1 MTDRLLPARLRE
13 TGVEVVDTRD
23 RTTLAEYRDPRGATQ
38 RTQWTSP
45 TMPMV
50 PEWDADQAWRLG
62 VLANVIAY
70 RCVQILAGN
79 ASTAPLVAGRNPR
92 KTRDINESAAIT
104 KLLGPPPGGPAPKL
118 SARKL
123 LRWTFAQQIVT
134 GRRAWEI
141 ETTVDDPMAKPVA
154 LWPLVPAQ
162 LRALPSTGGNDWFR
176 LFEYGRYDAPVKF
189 QPHEVFYGWE
199 PSGTDFRQ
207 PESALQA
214 ARYDLSLVTLCDRYG
229 MAFLR
234 NNAVPASVITTTAF
248 PDDKMRE
255 NFRRQWR
262 AEFGGVDNAG
272 RTAFHEVDDE
282 GDGPVAE
289 SIDIKVLGISA
300 KDARLVEQRKEA
312 MAEIAI
318 DLGVPWSKLDASGRT
333 FDNAEVEDR
342 TMWEER
348 LLPMMTDL
356 ADDINMQLAPRFGPE
371 VVWFDLSDVRALQ
384 RKTIPVTQTVGAP
397 ELLFAQV
404 MKINEARAD
413 YNLEPLP
420 DGDRVLTL
428 EEIALLRGKG
438 VGPSS
443 DAEAIR
449 QALRAIGDRLRSGE
463 GKELETRTVGV
474 GDPATDSVPAVETRV
489 ADPEA
494 VEQRRARIWRS
505 SDAVA
510 TALEGR
516 WERQWQRLF
525 ARQLDS
531 TLARLKGK
539 RGRQALGYGTDGLPD
554 ETRASDP
561 APQIDPAAIFDAAFW
576 TAETR
581 AMVDGLYEE
590 TALAGLN
597 RLSASFGVSFD
608 LSAPWVT
615 EFIEAR
621 ANQLAGPVTDTTYEA
636 IQAELVE
643 GVQAGETIDEIA
655 ARVRSVFA
663 TANDTRATTIARTEV
678 VSAYNGASALGAAQ
692 LPADVVAGQEWIAT
706 RDSRARPAHAA
717 ADGQIRSIGEAFE
730 VGGATMAY
738 PGDPSAGARNT
749 VNCRCTVAFL
759 TPEEMANAERAKSP
773 QIDHRTALAMI
784 RAVRSGDEQFD
795 YLGYRRALQEVAA

>member
-1 MTDRLLPARLRE
+1 MSGTELILPN
-13 TGVEVVDTRD
+13 GEVMQVRD
-23 RTTLAEYRDPRGATQ
+23 RRAIAVETRDPRGATQ

-62 VLANVIAY
+62 VLANVVAY

-79 ASTAPLVAGRNPR
+79 ASTPPLVAGRNPR
-92 KTRDINESAAIT
+92 KVKDVNEDAAIT

-123 LRWTFAQQIVT
+123 LRWTIAQQIVT

-141 ETTVDDPMAKPVA
+141 ETATGRDGERPVA
-154 LWPLVPAQ
+154 LWPLAPAH
-162 LRALPSTGGNDWFR
+162 LRAVPSTGGNEWFR
-176 LFEYGRYDAPVKF
+176 VFEYGRHDAPVKF
-189 QPHEVFYGWE
+189 QPHQVFYGWE
-199 PSGTDFRQ
+199 PGGNDFRQ
-207 PESALQA
+207 PGSALQS

-234 NNAVPASVITTTAF
+234 NNAVPAAVITTTAF

-262 AEFGGVDNAG
+262 SEFGGVDNAG
-272 RTAFHEVDDE
+272 RTAFHEVDDD

-289 SIDIKVLGISA
+289 SIDIKVLGLSA

-318 DLGVPWSKLDASGRT
+318 SLGVPWSKLDASGRT

-348 LLPMMTDL
+348 LLPIMTDL
-356 ADDINMQLAPRFGPE
+356 VDDINMQLAPRFGPE

-397 ELLFAQV
+397 ALLFAQV
-404 MKINEARAD
+404 MTINEARAD
-413 YNLEPLP
+413 YSLGPIA
-420 DGDRVLTL
+420 GMDRVLTPA
-428 EEIALLRGKG
+428 EITALKG
-438 VGPSS
+438 AGGPT
-443 DAEAIR
+443 
-449 QALRAIGDRLRSGE
+449 E
-463 GKELETRTVGV
+463 GAVRTMLAELEQRMADNRGAGGELPPGP
-474 GDPATDSVPAVETRV
+474 GDGLPPTPTSPAPETRV
-489 ADPEA
+489 ADPE
-494 VEQRRARIWRS
+494 VTEQRRARIWRN

-510 TALEGR
+510 TALEAR
-516 WERQWQRLF
+516 WERQWKRLF

-531 TLARLKGK
+531 TLSRLKGK
-539 RGRQALGYGTDGLPD
+539 RGRQALGYGTDGMPD
-554 ETRASDP
+554 EARAADP
-561 APQIDPAAIFDAAFW
+561 VPPIDPVSIFDAAFW
-576 TAETR
+576 ATETR
-581 AMVDGLYEE
+581 IMVDGLYEE
-590 TALAGLN
+590 TVLAGLN

-608 LSAPWVT
+608 LSAPYVT

-621 ANQLAGPVTDTTYEA
+621 ANQLAGPVTSTTYEA

-643 GVQAGETIDEIA
+643 GVTAGESIDDIA
-655 ARVRSVFA
+655 ERIRTVFTQA
-663 TANDTRATTIARTEV
+663 DASRAATIARTEV

-706 RDSRARPAHAA
+706 RDARARPSHAA
-717 ADGQIRSIGEAFE
+717 ADGQIRVIGEPFE
-730 VGGATMAY
+730 VGGAVMAY
-738 PGDPSAGARNT
+738 PGDPSAGAKNT
-749 VNCRCTVAFL
+749 VNCRCTIAFL
-759 TPEEMANAERAKSP
+759 TPEEMAAIERSRPQGDRRAAKAFL
-773 QIDHRTALAMI
+773 RTV
-784 RAVRSGDEQFD
+784 RANDDQFD
-795 YLGYRRALQEVAA
+795 LLGFRRGLQEVAA